1 MGRDF
6 VIPGV
11 DPAEPDPYRFHT
23 GRKRDHGGDDAIE
36 IIDLVKQFG
45 RARILNGLNLG
56 LPEDQVSMVLGP
68 SGTGKSVLIKHIVG
82 LLYPDSGDVLV
93 HGESIPNM
101 TDDELFDVRKKFGLL
116 FQDGALFGS
125 MNIYDNTAFPLRQHT
140 DKSEEEIGEIVNRR
154 LKEVGLIEAIYKMP
168 NELSGGMRK
177 RAGFARALVLEPA
190 IVMFD
195 EPDSGLDPV
204 RTALLC
210 ELIREVHA
218 ENGGCYLV
226 ISHDLNTARRIS
238 DFIAVLWNGKIVE
251 SGPKEEL
258 FDSENQFVA
267 PVPQRGRNRPA
278 LDGLSVGGRVLS
290 RRCPRCWCRGA
301 RSSDAEDAARGTAVP
316 PARGELNG
324 SDSGWSVR
332 RRAILR
338 SACPRGW
345 GCGAATQLP
354 TDAGYRHA
362 GRYAT
367 PASYRATQEVAGD
380 FGEEPVVVLAE
391 GDLQRLVLTSNL
403 GRLLR
408 LEGCLSGKV
417 PKGAK
422 PIPGPCAELAELD
435 PVQFVAGPA
444 TFLNEAVIQIERQLS
459 RLAATV
465 PPDQLRE
472 LLLEV
477 AARYGITSAPS
488 LCNPDFLAAVVF
500 DLHQARGTPK
510 ARLSYLFPNS
520 HSAQI
525 VLRLRPDLSES
536 ERHRAL
542 ELIKAVVHDP
552 VARNACKFKGKP
564 EPCFE
569 LHGGSYVDLRRAGR
583 RRRGD
588 AGAEGRAAGPAR
600 RRDRRHGADPAARLP
615 LALAAAAAGDR
626 PGRGGAH
633 LRPLRPRSA
642 AR

>member
-1 MGRDF
+1 MSIDDENRIERPEELRDEAETSAEAPPEIAEPASPGTPRAPRERPYVSEDGAVMGRDF

-11 DPAEPDPYRFHT
+11 DPREHDPYRFHT
-23 GRKRDHGGDDAIE
+23 GRKRDHGGEDAIE

-101 TDDELFDVRKKFGLL
+101 TDDELFEVRKKFGLL

-125 MNIYDNTAFPLRQHT
+125 MNIYDNIAFPLRQHT

-154 LKEVGLIEAIYKMP
+154 LKEVGLTEATYKMP

-226 ISHDLNTARRIS
+226 ISHDLDTARRIA

-258 FDSENQFVA
+258 FDSENQFVTSSSTRTS
-267 PVPQRGRNRPA
+267 P
-278 LDGLSVGGRVLS
+278 
-290 RRCPRCWCRGA
+290 A
-301 RSSDAEDAARGTAVP
+301 RSRWTEVDRRRAQWFAAASAARGPLGTRGRGAGASRVVRRGRGAAVVARRSCRPTPAIDTLVDSDTATYQATQQVARGLRRRTGGRP
-316 PARGELNG
+316 RRGGPARL
-324 SDSGWSVR
+324 
-332 RRAILR
+332 IL
-338 SACPRGW
+338 
-345 GCGAATQLP
+345 
-354 TDAGYRHA
+354 TD
-362 GRYAT
+362 
-367 PASYRATQEVAGD
+367 
-380 FGEEPVVVLAE
+380 EPL
-391 GDLQRLVLTSNL
+391 
-403 GRLLR
+403 RLLR

-417 PKGAK
+417 PKGAE

-435 PVQFVAGPA
+435 PVEFVAGPA
-444 TFLNEAVIQIERQLS
+444 TFLNEAVVQIDSQLR
-459 RLAATV
+459 RLAATRPAGPV
-465 PPDQLRE
+465 PRIP
-472 LLLEV
+472 
-477 AARYGITSAPS
+477 ARRSRPSTGSPAPRASPTRTSSPRSSSTCARP
-488 LCNPDFLAAVVF
+488 
-500 DLHQARGTPK
+500 RGTPK
-510 ARLSYLFPNS
+510 ARLAYLFPNS

-525 VLRLRPDLSES
+525 V
-536 ERHRAL
+536 
-542 ELIKAVVHDP
+542 DP
-552 VARNACKFKGKP
+552 A
-564 EPCFE
+564 
-569 LHGGSYVDLRRAGR
+569 
-583 RRRGD
+583 
-588 AGAEGRAAGPAR
+588 AAGPERSRA
-600 RRDRRHGADPAARLP
+600 PP
-615 LALAAAAAGDR
+615 GDR
-626 PGRGGAH
+626 G
-633 LRPLRPRSA
+633 
-642 AR
+642 